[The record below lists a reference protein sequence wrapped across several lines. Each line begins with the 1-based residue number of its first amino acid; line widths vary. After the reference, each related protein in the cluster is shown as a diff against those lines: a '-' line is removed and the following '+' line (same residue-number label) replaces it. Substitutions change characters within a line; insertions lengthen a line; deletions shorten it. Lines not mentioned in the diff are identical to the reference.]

1 MRIYRLP
8 LVATAVTAAV
18 DLAEINPNTSQMLKL
33 LGVRLGQST
42 ELGDA
47 QDEELP
53 VSLVTGFTTSGSGGT
68 GGAPVTAPPDDVGDS
83 AFGGTCET
91 FNTTQAVSG
100 TVVTRILGT
109 WKLIGGEFLWLPVPL
124 TENPGGIWIPYNTR
138 AVIRIPAPA
147 DSVTIAGEVIFGTVG
162 GA

>member
-8 LVATAVTAAV
+8 LVATAVTAAAI

-47 QDEELP
+47 QDEELI
-53 VSLVTGFTTSGSGGT
+53 VSLVTGFSTGGSGGVGST
-68 GGAPVTAPPDDVGDS
+68 TAVPDDVGDS
-83 AFGGTCET
+83 AFGGTCKT
-91 FNTTQAVSG
+91 FSTTQAVSG
-100 TVVTRILGT
+100 TTVTRVLGT

>member
-18 DLAEINPNTSQMLKL
+18 DLAEINPATSQMLKL
-33 LGVRLGQST
+33 LHIRLGQST

-53 VSLVTGFTTSGSGGT
+53 VKLITGFTTSGSGGNSS
-68 GGAPVTAPPDDVGDS
+68 VTPEPEPGDA

-91 FNTTQAVSG
+91 FNTTQANTG
-100 TVVTRILGT
+100 TVKTYIIGT
-109 WKLIGGEFLWLPVPL
+109 MKVIQGEFIWLPVPF

-138 AVIRIPAPA
+138 AVITIPAPA
-147 DSVTIAGEVIFGTVG
+147 DSITFGGEIIFGTVG
-162 GA
+162 AA